1 MRLEKYTDYSR
12 RMVHALFS
20 PQTKFTPQAG
30 TWGLQGIVNL
40 YQVGDFDQR
49 RRKLLCAIN
58 VFCI

>member
-30 TWGLQGIVNL
+30 TWGLQGIANIPIP
-40 YQVGDFDQR
+40 GG
-49 RRKLLCAIN
+49 
-58 VFCI
+58 